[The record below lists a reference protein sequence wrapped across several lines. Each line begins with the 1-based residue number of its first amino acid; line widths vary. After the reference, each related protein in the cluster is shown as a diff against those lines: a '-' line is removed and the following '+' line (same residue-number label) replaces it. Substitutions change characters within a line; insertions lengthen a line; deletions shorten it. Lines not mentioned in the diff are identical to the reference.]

1 MRRNKRKDYQLCS
14 EIAERASK
22 ILGWDKATIFM
33 DLSCLM
39 EGGSIQLDLEGLRDA
54 NEYDLVHDVVGIN
67 HHLTRRNGEL
77 KDFFLP
83 RYAK

>member
-1 MRRNKRKDYQLCS
+1 MTLWERFMLTC

-33 DLSCLM
+33 DLCCIM
-39 EGGSIQLDLEGLRDA
+39 RGGSIQLDLEGLRDA

-67 HHLTRRNGEL
+67 HHLNRRNGEL